1 MSDKE
6 KIQRELDML
15 ARDLHAMRDAYLI
28 RIMRNKRLPLS
39 ERYAALMQYEGQ
51 FSQIDDLS
59 DESLLREINQSL
71 FEIDRKPL

>member
-1 MSDKE
+1 MSDTE

-39 ERYAALMQYEGQ
+39 ERYAALMQYAGR
-51 FSQIDDLS
+51 FTLPDDSS
-59 DESLLREINQSL
+59 DEYLTNELKLMIIVLDSV
-71 FEIDRKPL
+71 PL